1 MKRITDM
8 ASTVDPTDV
17 PEIAPRDLALA
28 VRMMLAGG
36 RVLAAAGGFSE
47 GDIRRVEQA
56 FWTRNEGCHASK
68 LAVLL
73 RFRSLIG
80 VFSTRRMNAL
90 LARYGSA
97 LVPHALDVA
106 ATMRLNTK
114 WGFNPQKFARALEA
128 ALAQAGAFVAPADDL
143 PAAA

>member
-1 MKRITDM
+1 MTQTNAL
-8 ASTVDPTDV
+8 ASTIDPTDV
-17 PEIAPRDLALA
+17 PTIPPRDLALA
-28 VRMMLAGG
+28 LRMMLAGG
-36 RVLAAAGGFSE
+36 RVLAAASRFSE

-56 FWTRNEGCHASK
+56 FWSHNGGCHATK

-80 VFSTRRMNAL
+80 VFSTRRLNSL
-90 LARYGSA
+90 VERYGSS
-97 LVPHALDVA
+97 LVPHALSVA

-128 ALAQAGAFVAPADDL
+128 ALVEAGAFMAKDL